1 VKIVNPQLDTQIQ
14 NAITD
19 AITKIKNIRNN
30 TGKSFYEVVNDKVQ
44 SGEQQNV
51 TDLVNQ
57 AVDACTT
64 LGTLFGLAID
74 EIK

>member
-19 AITKIKNIRNN
+19 AINKIKNIRNN

-44 SGEQQNV
+44 SGEQQSV